1 MSAPRVEHRRERI
14 LPSGCAHIVL
24 TLSRDFLTDC
34 LEGGSEQRTAPVLI
48 VGQRSVYEIIA
59 TSDLVELAGV
69 LFAPGALPA
78 LVADRADLPARWRPQ
93 LVLGYSVM
101 SALIDGWYKPNGR
114 SFLRT

>member
-1 MSAPRVEHRRERI
+1 MLYIERKPTPPLRSFVRSLWYMRAPCVERRHERI

-24 TLSRDFLTDC
+24 TLSRGFLTDC

-59 TSDLVELAGV
+59 TADLVDLAGV

-78 LVADRADLPARWRPQ
+78 LVADRA
-93 LVLGYSVM
+93 
-101 SALIDGWYKPNGR
+101 
-114 SFLRT
+114 